1 MGGEFTDTA
10 GIWQELRSQRDLLIE
25 MKVKLEAVPDHEL
38 RIRELEE
45 VRDLIPDHELR
56 LRRMEERRFPLQT
69 VAVLVAVLSVLVT
82 VVLFALNN

>member
-1 MGGEFTDTA
+1 MSGEFDTA

-25 MKVKLEAVPDHEL
+25 MKVKLEAVPDHEARL
-38 RIRELEE
+38 RELEE

-69 VAVLVAVLSVLVT
+69 VSILVAFLAVLVTIFLSVY
-82 VVLFALNN
+82 NK

>member
-1 MGGEFTDTA
+1 MSDFTDVS
-10 GIWQELRSQRDLLIE
+10 GIWSELRSQRDLLIE
-25 MKVKLEAVPDHEL
+25 MKVKLEAVPDHEM

-69 VAVLVAVLSVLVT
+69 VAVLIAVLSVMVT
-82 VVLFALNN
+82 VILFVLNK